1 MCVQSTTY
9 IVAEGD
15 KVFAHVVG
23 EERQCLVQASI
34 LVHTGVLSRDQRQIW
49 QLELIEGIFV
59 AHGSE
64 KILKTILL
72 RVLNFD
78 RNYLVIFV
86 VPECGDTAL
95 LPDAIA
101 YNLFRR
107 AFECVQ

>member
-15 KVFAHVVG
+15 EVFAHVVG
-23 EERQCLVQASI
+23 EERQCLVEASI
-34 LVHTGVLSRDQRQIW
+34 LVHTCVLSRDQRKIW
-49 QLELIEGIFV
+49 QLELVKSILV
-59 AHGSE
+59 AHSSE
-64 KILKTILL
+64 NILKTVLQI
-72 RVLNFD
+72 VLNFD
-78 RNYLVIFV
+78 RNYLVILV

-95 LPDAIA
+95 LPDAVA